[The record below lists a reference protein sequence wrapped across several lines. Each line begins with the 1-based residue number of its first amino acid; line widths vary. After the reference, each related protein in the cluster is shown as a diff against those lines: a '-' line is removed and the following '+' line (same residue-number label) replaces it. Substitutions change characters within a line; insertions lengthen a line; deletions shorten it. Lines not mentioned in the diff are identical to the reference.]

1 MASLRFSCADDSS
14 AALPYVLRAG
24 RILEADGQL
33 LYARSSVRRDTVAN
47 GVDGADEALP
57 AEVARVGEFGTG
69 RYLRSRVFV
78 GVADDAQRRGGA
90 ADGVVV
96 ATDVVAVFLEYGVL
110 VLQLRGGLDDIAGV
124 AVLRDQAERDSL
136 AAPAIIM
143 GTCGDWMPLG
153 WLTAPLTR

>member
-1 MASLRFSCADDSS
+1 MASLRFSCAIDSS

-47 GVDGADEALP
+47 GVDGADEAVP

-96 ATDVVAVFLEYGVL
+96 AAEVVAVFLEYGVL
-110 VLQLRGGLDDIAGV
+110 VLQPGGDSMTL
-124 AVLRDQAERDSL
+124 QASPYFATKRSVTL
-136 AAPAIIM
+136 SPPPAIIM
-143 GTCGDWMPLG
+143 GTCGDWMLLG